1 MKWTLDIGE
10 PQTLPLAGRES
21 VSILLGAGF
30 SVPKGYPTGAKV
42 NDALLNYDKLSVA
55 FSAAGEI
62 MYAKEEGQT
71 PVSPYD
77 NHFQKQF
84 IFCKRLIKEYTKEK
98 GGFDYEEFYDFIRS
112 EEVYQQ
118 QYQDLCKD
126 FIDETNEYRT
136 FINGIDLIYNQMV
149 AHLLRDEDGEQWYDE
164 MPSHIGPVDYY
175 DGFLKVLSKWG
186 KEYIVNVHTLNHDL
200 LFESFRKTDYL
211 SGMIS
216 DGFDEFGS
224 EYFGVVHIGNASY
237 HVRLERYKGRYNT
250 PIRLY
255 KLHGSLDY
263 VLYRRTVECAMLKP
277 DCYVKIKK
285 YIPSGDLMRGRGCH
299 LGYERYPFAVHGDFL
314 TGTTSKIKHYNEP
327 LLYNKLFKKFRNNL
341 RSAKTLIIIGYG
353 GKDFEINKMI
363 MNDFDYH
370 SKNVYIYDPYPTDS
384 LKLLSTNINAKVIE
398 KPIEYIAEKDLQKVL

>member
-1 MKWTLDIGE
+1 MKCTLDLGE
-10 PQTLPLAGRES
+10 PHTLPLAGRES

-62 MYAKEEGQT
+62 MYVKEEGLT
-71 PVSPYD
+71 PGSSND

-84 IFCKRLIKEYTKEK
+84 IFCKRLIKEYAKEK
-98 GGFDYEEFYDFIRS
+98 GSFDYEEFYDFIRS

-118 QYQDLCKD
+118 QYQYLCKD

-136 FINGIDLIYNQMV
+136 FVNGIDLIYNQMV

-164 MPSHIGPVDYY
+164 TPSHIGPVDYY
-175 DGFLKVLSKWG
+175 DGFLKILSKWG

-211 SGMIS
+211 SGLIS

-224 EYFGVVHIGNASY
+224 EYFGVVHKGNASY

-263 VLYRRTVECAMLKP
+263 VLYRRTVEGAMLKP

-285 YIPSGDLMRGRGCH
+285 YISSGDLMRGRGCH

-314 TGTTSKIKHYNEP
+314 TGTTSKIVRYNEP
-327 LLYNKLFKKFRNNL
+327 FLYKKLFKKFRSNL
-341 RSAKTLIIIGYG
+341 HSAKALIIIGYG
-353 GKDFEINKMI
+353 GKDVKINEMI
-363 MNDFDYH
+363 MEHFDYR
-370 SKNVYIYDPYPTDS
+370 SKKVFVYDPHPLDVLRRFTT
-384 LKLLSTNINAKVIE
+384 KLGIRPIE
-398 KPIEYIAEKDLQKVL
+398 KSIEKITVEDLQRAL